1 MCLGLAL
8 CSPGFAAPAS
18 FPSKPSLSFFFDAY
32 ISSGGQIAAGKMKA
46 LAVTSPERLQVLPNV
61 PTFKKRLPKE

>member
-1 MCLGLAL
+1 M
-8 CSPGFAAPAS
+8 FARFRGAS
-18 FPSKPSLSFFFDAY
+18 VLPSKPSLSFLFDAY